1 MSKIWVIDD
10 DQGIRWVLDK
20 ALQKAGLQ
28 ARTFENSEDI
38 LSALE
43 YEKPDVLVTDIRMPD
58 ISGLE
63 LLNIIKQRC
72 ADVLV
77 IVMTAYTDLDSTVQA
92 FQEGA
97 FDYLAKPFDI
107 NDAVNLIKR
116 ACEQAQQSQQ
126 PAEINQDISITPS
139 FARMMS
145 QSYS

>member
-28 ARTFENSEDI
+28 ARTFENSASL

-63 LLNIIKQRC
+63 LLSLLKQKIP
-72 ADVLV
+72 DLLV

-97 FDYLAKPFDI
+97 FDYFAKSWIGAGEKKLKKIVFPNEFT
-107 NDAVNLIKR
+107 
-116 ACEQAQQSQQ
+116 ES
-126 PAEINQDISITPS
+126 
-139 FARMMS
+139 ARCG
-145 QSYS
+145 QLRRYSTVT